1 MYSYVQVPMRLR
13 GQNVNSELF
22 VYRNAKGTKS
32 EQEELTAFL
41 HFQMESLG
49 NVDISVKMK
58 QKNVSANWYLEKMDS
73 LIILEENMHLLT
85 ERLQKKGYH
94 CDMKLEQDKR
104 DINFVED
111 FLRADQKTGKEVHR
125 YSFDVR
131 A

>member
-1 MYSYVQVPMRLR
+1 
-13 GQNVNSELF
+13 
-22 VYRNAKGTKS
+22 
-32 EQEELTAFL
+32 
-41 HFQMESLG
+41 
-49 NVDISVKMK
+49 
-58 QKNVSANWYLEKMDS
+58 
-73 LIILEENMHLLT
+73 MHLLT